1 MMSELIDIVINFCLS
16 VGKRSVV
23 AVESRIVI
31 GHIRRQDHETVT
43 LPAML
48 RC

>member
-1 MMSELIDIVINFCLS
+1 MMSELIDIVINFCLT
-16 VGKRSVV
+16 VGKRFVV
-23 AVESRIVI
+23 AAESGIVI
-31 GHIRRQDHETVT
+31 GQIRRQDHETVT